1 RGRAGVA
8 PAAPAIRSGAGD
20 ARGPGRRR
28 TAVRWR
34 GEHDVD
40 ASAVGSELY
49 VIASDRVDHADERD
63 VADAHRDGVAAVLE
77 LAGDV
82 EKVAMARPLAECC
95 PRVFLLFRAS
105 LLSGGAEDGLE
116 VVERVIRRHAQRL
129 REPVGRTV
137 TPGGVAVPRLGEVS
151 PA

>member
-1 RGRAGVA
+1 
-8 PAAPAIRSGAGD
+8 
-20 ARGPGRRR
+20 
-28 TAVRWR
+28 
-34 GEHDVD
+34 
-40 ASAVGSELY
+40 
-49 VIASDRVDHADERD
+49 
-63 VADAHRDGVAAVLE
+63 HRDGVAAVLE

-95 PRVFLLFRAS
+95 PRVFLLFGAS

-137 TPGGVAVPRLGEVS
+137 TPGGSAGPRLGEFS
-151 PA
+151 PAGRPRSRSRAWPSPRRARRRSRGPRSR